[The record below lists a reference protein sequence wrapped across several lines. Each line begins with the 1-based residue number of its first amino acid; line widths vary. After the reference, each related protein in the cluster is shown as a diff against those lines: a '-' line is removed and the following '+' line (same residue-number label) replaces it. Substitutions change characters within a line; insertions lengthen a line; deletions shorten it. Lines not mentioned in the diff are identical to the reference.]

1 MRLLG
6 GLSFGR
12 RGLGQRQESAE
23 REDSAHLIRWMDKRR
38 RLGINARH
46 PVFCTFSKVAGEP
59 SVWS

>member
-1 MRLLG
+1 
-6 GLSFGR
+6 
-12 RGLGQRQESAE
+12 
-23 REDSAHLIRWMDKRR
+23 MDKRR